1 MPRIEDINDQHGNF
15 YRRSFVCPG
24 CNDTHE
30 VDGKWTFNGDYEKP
44 TLRASIKVRGV
55 HIPDDNYPTVGTP
68 SVCHSYVTDGKIQF
82 LGDCTHKLVG
92 QTVELPE
99 LPDA

>member
-1 MPRIEDINDQHGNF
+1 MPRIEDINDSKGNF
-15 YRRSFVCPG
+15 YRRSFMCPG

-55 HIPDDNYPTVGTP
+55 VDPACDPTPTI
-68 SVCHSYVTDGKIQF
+68 CHSYVTDGKIEF
-82 LGDCTHKLVG
+82 LGDCTHELVG
-92 QTVELPE
+92 QTVELPK
-99 LPDA
+99 LSDA